1 MTYTGYWGAGGWP
14 RCPRARLLLLLET
27 GPWTL
32 GPLMPPSHVHCP
44 SATRWPPP
52 RPRPPLIGCHPSLG
66 WGRGCRVAQAGTLVA
81 KALCVLAVATPPP
94 LQESWRVSDGLCLGS
109 PGGERSAPIKLES
122 EKQVCEVSAALAAG
136 VGEGL
141 TSSPLRTRPPT
152 LWTLCVGR
160 AGAVLMALP
169 PRRPPHLAAGAW
181 FSSCLSP
188 RTLGLS
194 PPSKGHSWG
203 AGHRL

>member
-1 MTYTGYWGAGGWP
+1 
-14 RCPRARLLLLLET
+14 
-27 GPWTL
+27 
-32 GPLMPPSHVHCP
+32 MPPSHVHCP
-44 SATRWPPP
+44 SATQWPPP

-81 KALCVLAVATPPP
+81 KALCVLAVAAPPP
-94 LQESWRVSDGLCLGS
+94 LQESWRASDGLCLAS

-152 LWTLCVGR
+152 LWTPRVGR
-160 AGAVLMALP
+160 PAAVLMALP

-181 FSSCLSP
+181 FSSCLPP

-194 PPSKGHSWG
+194 PPSKDHSWG

>member
-1 MTYTGYWGAGGWP
+1 
-14 RCPRARLLLLLET
+14 
-27 GPWTL
+27 
-32 GPLMPPSHVHCP
+32 MPPSHVHCP

-81 KALCVLAVATPPP
+81 EALSVPAVAAPPTRP
-94 LQESWRVSDGLCLGS
+94 LQESWRVSDGLCLAS
-109 PGGERSAPIKLES
+109 PGGESSALIKLES

-136 VGEGL
+136 VGEGGR
-141 TSSPLRTRPPT
+141 SCPLRTRPPT
-152 LWTLCVGR
+152 LC
-160 AGAVLMALP
+160 
-169 PRRPPHLAAGAW
+169 RPPCGRSWCCADGPSPTPSFTPSWGAW
-181 FSSCLSP
+181 FSCLPP

-203 AGHRL
+203 GWTQTPRPPQIAWVRPQGQGGHGLVPGGCSREKWG